1 MRLYTNKSG
10 AWFGTQA
17 EARKG
22 SPRNWVEVDVPTSKQ
37 DLINWLNANQVGG
50 GYDQPVVTRNPD
62 GVIVAPYDP
71 SPYATV
77 GLYEPEL
84 ESSDDVRL
92 VKKAESWVQ
101 WALDTLIRGDKSEA
115 IEMLKKGLKAQRGV
129 GQ

>member
-50 GYDQPVVTRNPD
+50 GYDQPVRNEPAVVVVD
-62 GVIVAPYDP
+62 GDAP
-71 SPYATV
+71 
-77 GLYEPEL
+77 PEVL
-84 ESSDDVRL
+84 S
-92 VKKAESWVQ
+92 KHAESWVAF
-101 WALDTLIRGDKSEA
+101 ALDTILRGDKAEGVE
-115 IEMLKKGLKAQRGV
+115 ILKKGLRIQKGARE
-129 GQ
+129 

>member
-50 GYDQPVVTRNPD
+50 GYDQPVESV
-62 GVIVAPYDP
+62 VVAPYDP
-71 SPYATV
+71 DAPA
-77 GLYEPEL
+77 GPYEPSHEQL
-84 ESSDDVRL
+84 NKRS
-92 VKKAESWVQ
+92 ASWVS
-101 WALDTLIRGDKSEA
+101 WALDTLIRGDKAEA
-115 IEMLKKGLKAQRGV
+115 IDLLKLGLKAQRGA

>member
-17 EARKG
+17 DARRS

-50 GYDQPVVTRNPD
+50 GYDQPVSNEPAIETE
-62 GVIVAPYDP
+62 P
-71 SPYATV
+71 SHEKLNKLSA
-77 GLYEPEL
+77 
-84 ESSDDVRL
+84 
-92 VKKAESWVQ
+92 SWVS
-101 WALDTLIRGDKSEA
+101 WALDTLIRGDKAEA
-115 IEMLKKGLKAQRGV
+115 IDMLKLGLKGQRGV